1 MDLEAYGWNDA
12 WRDAFRP
19 FVAESLTPGRVAVEH
34 RGMYYVA
41 TGSGECAA
49 EMAGRLRHDVLAR
62 SDLPAVGDFVAL
74 RLSEGDGPAV
84 IRAVLPR
91 KTDHAMPFSNAREAA
106 RVATLTLLEGFE
118 PSAARPWNSPWR
130 YLCAS
135 LWAECHGG
143 NTAPAA
149 AWRKRRRRRPPRA
162 C

>member
-91 KTDHAMPFSNAREAA
+91 KTAFIRKAA
-106 RVATLTLLEGFE
+106 GDGAAGQVVAANIDTVFIM
-118 PSAARPWNSPWR
+118 SALDRDF
-130 YLCAS
+130 
-135 LWAECHGG
+135 
-143 NTAPAA
+143 
-149 AWRKRRRRRPPRA
+149 
-162 C
+162 